1 MTKVVIKTAD
11 ALKAFN
17 VLGTAK
23 YSKLED
29 CDKVKVWHL
38 FRKLKPM
45 AEKFEDD
52 SRDAAERLKPE
63 GDFDDRLAK
72 AQSYEQIVKRNDGD
86 SEKLPMGAAE
96 YDKFVKE
103 FKKYNKLVTDA
114 VKDFGEKEVKIEFE
128 PLNEDSF
135 GKLMNSNDW
144 TMEQVVSLAE
154 IICE

>member
-29 CDKVKVWHL
+29 GDKVKVWHL

-52 SRDAAERLKPE
+52 SRDAAERMKPE

-96 YDKFVKE
+96 YGAFIEEWKR
-103 FKKYNKLVTDA
+103 YNKLVNDA
-114 VKDFGEKEVKIEFE
+114 VKEFGEKEVEIEVE
-128 PLNEDSF
+128 LLTEDAF
-135 GKLMNSNDW
+135 GKLMASNDW
-144 TMEQVVSLAE
+144 TMGQAAALEYFV
-154 IICE
+154 